1 MEQATR
7 PRAQTPAGLV
17 LGDTTVSPSGAQNCD
32 GLPQE
37 ASSHCQPP
45 SPRISPRAPG
55 FRETTPQV
63 LWTQYSQCLVAWS
76 LQQAETLG
84 LAPSPHPK
92 RGCLSRSRKLGLPA
106 HLWESGLWSP
116 SGTSFHAQTWS
127 SLSTQPRDTNSRE
140 SVPSPGDKGSCYP
153 GPHTCNFQGL

>member
-1 MEQATR
+1 M
-7 PRAQTPAGLV
+7 
-17 LGDTTVSPSGAQNCD
+17 GDTTVSPSGAQNRD

-37 ASSHCQPP
+37 ASSRCQPP
-45 SPRISPRAPG
+45 SPRISPLG
-55 FRETTPQV
+55 ETTPQV
-63 LWTQYSQCLVAWS
+63 LWSQYSQCLVAWS

-116 SGTSFHAQTWS
+116 SGTSLHAQTWS

-140 SVPSPGDKGSCYP
+140 SVPSPADKGSCYP